1 MENKRKSQYSVIEV
15 ENRKHLI
22 AEILDELSEENLNCY
37 TTQFLSDLV
46 EFIENYGYED

>member
-15 ENRKHLI
+15 EKRKHLI
-22 AEILDELSEENLNCY
+22 AEILDELSEESLNCY

-46 EFIENYGYED
+46 DFIEDYGFDD